1 MIGKDLRMKDM
12 DKVGQNNFRFDRH
25 LLIERHN
32 FHVAIDYPMIFPCV
46 KVSIA
51 VVLIFQHLIAE
62 ISVETVDDSPIIGIC
77 RAGIDCFIIKRY
89 SS

>member
-46 KVSIA
+46 KS
-51 VVLIFQHLIAE
+51 Q
-62 ISVETVDDSPIIGIC
+62 
-77 RAGIDCFIIKRY
+77 Y
-89 SS
+89 SGCPDLSTPHS